1 MEKVLNLAC
10 GTADKACLLTVYRGV
25 ILYSE
30 RTIHKMYT
38 CIIQVRTGKAEAY
51 IDTPSEKVEIVVYT
65 TVKDLLSH
73 LNFRKLFENAGIVL
87 HFGNLSCHSRFVR

>member
-30 RTIHKMYT
+30 RKIHKMDT
-38 CIIQVRTGKAEAY
+38 CIIQVRKGKAEAY
-51 IDTPSEKVEIVVYT
+51 IDTPSEKIEIVVYT
-65 TVKDLLSH
+65 TVMDLLMHQQFSQT
-73 LNFRKLFENAGIVL
+73 LRKCRNRITFRQLVL
-87 HFGNLSCHSRFVR
+87 S